1 VKSSN
6 TTTITSH
13 ITKIFLFPN
22 IGYYSNIFILE
33 EKMKI
38 LLFIGIALLILLVL
52 FLWSACA
59 LSSKISREEEMIES
73 EK

>member
-1 VKSSN
+1 MNIYILIVHQEIAISIKIRYSS
-6 TTTITSH
+6 
-13 ITKIFLFPN
+13 L
-22 IGYYSNIFILE
+22 FILE

>member
-1 VKSSN
+1 MNIYILIVHQEIAISIKIRYSS
-6 TTTITSH
+6 
-13 ITKIFLFPN
+13 L
-22 IGYYSNIFILE
+22 FILE

-38 LLFIGIALLILLVL
+38 LLFIGIALLILLVF

>member
-1 VKSSN
+1 VNIYILIVHQEIAISIKIRDSS
-6 TTTITSH
+6 
-13 ITKIFLFPN
+13 L
-22 IGYYSNIFILE
+22 FILE

>member
-1 VKSSN
+1 
-6 TTTITSH
+6 
-13 ITKIFLFPN
+13 
-22 IGYYSNIFILE
+22 LE

-38 LLFIGIALLILLVL
+38 LLFIGIALSILLVL

-59 LSSKISREEEMIES
+59 LSSKISREEEKIES